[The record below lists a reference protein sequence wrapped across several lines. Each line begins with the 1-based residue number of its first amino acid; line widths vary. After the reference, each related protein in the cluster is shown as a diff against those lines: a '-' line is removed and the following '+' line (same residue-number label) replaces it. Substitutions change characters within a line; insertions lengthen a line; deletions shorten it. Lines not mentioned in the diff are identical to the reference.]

1 MIPLVEVF
9 SKVKRLSVLLTL
21 ITGLAL
27 IQVSFATT
35 TYSNVEDGSWQTC
48 SRCGGA
54 GGTGPAT
61 PHSVT
66 HVSSPSLDGHAAHF
80 WVGGSTPYSNAY
92 WWKSLGG
99 SSSTNF
105 VYDVYFYAKN
115 PGASQALEFDM
126 NQMIGGK
133 WYIFGTE
140 CVVAGSP
147 HWNVYDP
154 YHATWVSTSIGCSV
168 PAYKWNHLTV
178 EFQRVN
184 GKTGFVSVT
193 LNGVKH
199 YFNRAY
205 APRGSSSYSSTVA
218 FQMDEN
224 RNATDYDVWVD
235 KLNVTR
241 W

>member
-9 SKVKRLSVLLTL
+9 SKVKRFSILLTL

-27 IQVSFATT
+27 AQVSFATT
-35 TYSNVEDGSWQTC
+35 TYSNVENSTWQTC
-48 SRCGGA
+48 ATCAGA
-54 GGTGPAT
+54 NGTGPTT
-61 PHSVT
+61 PHSMT
-66 HVSSPSLDGHAAHF
+66 HVSSPSLTGSSAHF
-80 WVGGSTPYSNAY
+80 WVGGSTPYANAY
-92 WWKSLGG
+92 WWKTLPA
-99 SSSTNF
+99 SSSSNF
-105 VYDVYFYAKN
+105 IYDVYFYAKN
-115 PGASQALEFDM
+115 AKASQALEFDL

-140 CVVAGSP
+140 CVLAGTP
-147 HWNVYDP
+147 HWDVYDP
-154 YHATWVSTSIGCSV
+154 YDHRWVTTSIGCSV
-168 PAYKWNHLTV
+168 PSYKWNHLTI
-178 EFQRVN
+178 EFQRTN

-205 APRGSSSYSSTVA
+205 APRSSGSYSTTVA

-224 RNATDYDVWVD
+224 RYATDYDIWVD

>member
-1 MIPLVEVF
+1 M
-9 SKVKRLSVLLTL
+9 KRLWLFLTL

-27 IQVSFATT
+27 AQVAFAATT
-35 TYSNVEDGSWQTC
+35 TYSNVEDGSWNTC

-66 HVSSPSLDGHAAHF
+66 HVTSPSLDGHSAQF
-80 WVGGSTPYSNAY
+80 TVGHYSAFSNAY
-92 WWKSLGG
+92 WWRSYSG

-105 VYDVYFYAKN
+105 IYDIYFYAKN
-115 PGASQALEFDM
+115 PGASQALEFDL

-140 CVVAGSP
+140 CVVAGGS

-154 YHATWVSTSIGCSV
+154 YNHAWRTTSVGCSV
-168 PAYKWNHLTV
+168 PAYKWNHLTI
-178 EFQRVN
+178 EFNRAN

-193 LNGVKH
+193 MNGVKH

-205 APRGSSSYSSTVA
+205 APRGSSSYATTVA

-224 RNATDYDVWVD
+224 GSGTGYSVWVD
-235 KLNVTR
+235 KLNVTK